1 MNYRETLNKA
11 EELEINPLVLSI
23 AYELECQLDC
33 EEVAIST
40 DGFEKACSL
49 IERAY
54 LKSENIAIEDITRT
68 LIYMLEDHKVN
79 EIDVWELIL
88 KASYY

>member
-1 MNYRETLNKA
+1 MNFREQLNKA
-11 EELEINPLVLSI
+11 EELEINPLDLSI

-33 EEVAIST
+33 EEIAISA

-54 LKSENIAIEDITRT
+54 LKSENIKIEDITRA
-68 LIYMLEDHKVN
+68 LIYMLNEHKLN
-79 EIDVWELIL
+79 EIDVWELIQR
-88 KASYY
+88 ASYY

>member
-1 MNYRETLNKA
+1 MNYRETLIKA
-11 EELEINPLVLSI
+11 EELEINPLDLSI
-23 AYELECQLDC
+23 AYELECQLDS
-33 EEVAIST
+33 EEIAISA
-40 DGFEKACSL
+40 DGFENACSL

-54 LKSENIAIEDITRT
+54 LKSENIAIEDITRA

-79 EIDVWELIL
+79 EIDVWELIQ